1 MAKKGKKAKGKGKA
15 KTPQPPAPP
24 PVAAPAADY
33 SLQYNPSIESQLNQ
47 PYQDILAAGATGAL
61 PNVFTNLGGQQQ
73 LTPLYGGQAAGTLGQ
88 YGQMISPNPQIIA
101 GWQKELQD
109 IQAGKADF
117 DPFLT
122 QQFNDQEM
130 QLRQQLQRQ
139 LGPDYANSS
148 AGIEALS
155 KFNQYKTTSLG
166 SAQFQR
172 GTQLNDLLQNAYANS
187 ANQALGL
194 RQGYG
199 QGTTDIY
206 NQTLGLRGSQLG
218 GAAQML
224 GNTAATMG
232 LYGTVPGT
240 MGQFGQAMGQQSGYD
255 VRAQAPYQQD
265 RLAQLSA
272 SYAPTKG
279 QYIGE
284 MMGQTG
290 NRWTKVGSGVMGMGA
305 QESAAGQVGGA

>member
-1 MAKKGKKAKGKGKA
+1 MAKRKKGKGKA
-15 KTPQPPAPP
+15 KTPQPPPPP

-33 SLQYNPSIESQLNQ
+33 SLQYTPSIESQLNQ
-47 PYQDILAAGATGAL
+47 PYQDITAAGAMAAL

-88 YGQMISPNPQIIA
+88 YGQMIAPNPQIIA
-101 GWQKELQD
+101 GWQRELQD

-130 QLRQQLQRQ
+130 QLHQQLQRQ

-148 AGIEALS
+148 AGIEALA
-155 KFNQYKTTSLG
+155 KFNQYKTTALG

-172 GTQLNDLLQNAYANS
+172 GTQLNELLQNAYANS

-194 RQGYG
+194 GGQYG
-199 QGTTDIY
+199 QGTQQLY
-206 NQTLGLRGSQLG
+206 NQTMGLRNEQLG
-218 GAAQML
+218 GAASML
-224 GNTAATMG
+224 ANTGATMG

-240 MGQFGQAMGQQSGYD
+240 MGQFGEAMGKQSGYE
-255 VRAQAPYQQD
+255 VQAQAPYQQD
-265 RLAQLSA
+265 RLAQLQA

-279 QYIGE
+279 EHIGM

-290 NRWTKVGSGVMGMGA
+290 QRWERVGSSIGSLGSSASASGA
-305 QESAAGQVGGA
+305 QAGG